1 MREKKKLIS
10 ITSIA
15 LLILGILILSIMKQE
30 NSGSVGIGNPSAVY
44 CKKLGYR
51 YVIENTPEGQ
61 RGICIFDGE
70 KCDAW
75 EFLKGTCGLEYTFC
89 AKHGGTTKIIRG
101 KRCKFTYTC
110 VLCRIGNKE
119 CTEWEWVTGSC

>member
-70 KCDAW
+70 K
-75 EFLKGTCGLEYTFC
+75 
-89 AKHGGTTKIIRG
+89 
-101 KRCKFTYTC
+101 
-110 VLCRIGNKE
+110 
-119 CTEWEWVTGSC
+119 